1 MRLCI
6 EWQVTLESKV
16 ERTLKSLDLAI
27 LFWRSVVC
35 ETGRSLVELKR
46 GRVGFAGL
54 LVVCLIGL
62 SFESTAIADQNQVIS
77 LINEGVKAL
86 NSGNIQLAIQK
97 FEQALQLDPNYKLAR
112 DNLAIAHNNYGLQ
125 LRGSP
130 KEALKEFHQALY
142 LNPDNATTLSN
153 VEGIIRMMGKNP
165 RAFADRVALGEDSR
179 HASDFVGAIIEFNEA
194 LKLKDDPKLHVEL
207 GDIYRVKDDADKA
220 INQYKLAAQSDDNA
234 DVEVKIGQAYQSKND
249 LPNAISAYGK
259 AISFK
264 SDDPDVQDA
273 LVAGWEGALRAEP
286 LAPENHIGL
295 AQAYQYRGD
304 YGQARQELLQALR
317 LAGARGSQAAQTAQ
331 RLLAALPAAERQAT
345 INKHVNSGV
354 DLQSRK
360 LYDAAIQEYKLA
372 LQADPNNIDAHLDL
386 GTAYQAKDDY
396 ESALAEYNRVLQIDP
411 KNDKAQQG
419 IKTAGAAKQDKDWQ
433 DTSKAASDL
442 FKQGRYDEAI
452 QRYEALLKIN
462 PRDAAAHFDLGA
474 TLQAKK
480 EYDAAIAEYR
490 TALSIDQGNAQYQKA
505 LSDAMDQKVAPIIEE
520 AVKRHQA
527 KDYGGAIG
535 LYQQALG
542 FKPNNAGLW
551 FNLASAQY
559 SRQDYARARE
569 AYTKALEIDHK
580 GQINDLYFIAAIDD
594 NFGRGADA
602 LAEYKKYFAEAP
614 QGNYAQAAKDRVAAL
629 NKDITATV
637 KIKSDEELARIK
649 EAADSYQKAVQLQ
662 QQQQFDEAIPL
673 YQKAIGLQPQEASY
687 AYGLGTLYQQKKDI
701 DQAVAW
707 YQKAKDLDPQNKDY
721 PRVLGEAYNLKADPM
736 IDEAVK
742 KQTAGDLS
750 GALTLYAQASQIA
763 PKNAR
768 LWTDMGTA
776 YQQSDHFQEARDA
789 YQKGYDLDNKN
800 EVGDLYLIA
809 VLDENSGQGNKA
821 YQEYLKYVKDAP
833 GGQYVDQ
840 AKGRIKALG
849 QNVADTQK
857 LATSTEVKAQK
868 AAQDAFDQGVKFQ
881 ESKDYDQAISSYN
894 TALQANPKEPSFA
907 YALGTAY
914 QGKGDFDNAMGW
926 YQKAVSLAPQN
937 ATFKKAYEN
946 ARDLK
951 AQPIIDEAVKKHQ
964 ANDFAAAIDLY
975 QKALAINSGNA
986 RGWTDLAA
994 AYQAS
999 DDFGKAR
1006 EAYQKAF
1013 DLDSKGEVDNLYFM
1027 GVLDENSGF
1036 GSKALQEYQRYLS
1049 AARGGT
1055 WSAQAQQ
1062 RISALRTNPNNTQK
1076 LVTATEQKKS
1086 SEAQTAYDNGVKLQ
1100 TDNKLDEALAEYKKA
1115 LAAQPNESSFFYAI
1129 GTVYQGKN
1137 DLDKAIENYRK
1148 AVELNPKE
1156 PTYKKT
1162 LKEAAQLKAAPLTES
1177 AYKKQTTKDDKGNY
1191 DNAGAITD
1199 YEAALKIDDDA
1210 STHMNL
1216 GTAYQA
1222 IENYS
1227 RAAGEYKRALQMD
1240 ARGCVECHYY
1250 LGTLYEATK
1259 QPSLAIEEYQKY
1271 LREAPNGPNVNDARG
1286 RVKELVAAHH

>member
-1 MRLCI
+1 
-6 EWQVTLESKV
+6 V
-16 ERTLKSLDLAI
+16 I
-27 LFWRSVVC
+27 L
-35 ETGRSLVELKR
+35 LNN
-46 GRVGFAGL
+46 
-54 LVVCLIGL
+54 
-62 SFESTAIADQNQVIS
+62 D
-77 LINEGVKAL
+77 GVKAL
-86 NSGNIQLAIQK
+86 NSGNTQLAIQK
-97 FEQALQLDPNYKLAR
+97 FQQALQLDPNYKLAR

-125 LRGSP
+125 LRGNP

-142 LNPDNATTLSN
+142 LNPDNSTTLSN

-165 RAFADRVALGEDSR
+165 RSFADRVGLGEDSR
-179 HASDFVGAIIEFNEA
+179 HSSDFVGAIIEFSEA
-194 LKLKDDPKLHVEL
+194 LKIKDDPKLHVEL
-207 GDIYRVKDDADKA
+207 GDIYRVRDEADKA

-249 LPNAISAYGK
+249 LPNAIAAYGK
-259 AISFK
+259 AIAFK
-264 SDDPDVQDA
+264 SDDADVQDA

-304 YGQARQELLQALR
+304 FGQARQELLQALR
-317 LAGARGSQAAQTAQ
+317 LAGNKNSQAAQTAQ
-331 RLLAALPAAERQAT
+331 RLLAALPAAERQAS
-345 INKHVNSGV
+345 INKHINSGV

-372 LQADPNNIDAHLDL
+372 LQADPNNVDALVDL
-386 GTAYQAKDDY
+386 GTAFQAKDDY
-396 ESALAEYNRVLQIDP
+396 ESALNAYNQVLRLDP

-419 IKTAGAAKQDKDWQ
+419 IKTATAAKQDKDWSE
-433 DTSKAASDL
+433 TSKSASDL
-442 FKQGRYDEAI
+442 FKQGKYDEAI
-452 QRYEALLKIN
+452 ARYEQLLKIN
-462 PRDAAAHFDLGA
+462 PKDAPVHFDLGA

-480 EYDAAIAEYR
+480 DYDAAISEYR
-490 TALSIDQGNAQYQKA
+490 TAISLDPNNASYQKA
-505 LSDAMDQKVAPIIEE
+505 LADAMDQKVAPIIEE
-520 AVKRHQA
+520 AVKKHQE
-527 KDYGGAIG
+527 KDYGAAIA

-542 FKPNNAGLW
+542 FKPGNAGLW

-614 QGNYAQAAKDRVAAL
+614 TGNYAQAAKDRIGAL
-629 NKDITATV
+629 SKDVTATV
-637 KIKSDEELARIK
+637 KIKSDEELAKIK

-662 QQQQFDEAIPL
+662 QQQQFDDAIPL

-687 AYGLGTLYQQKKDI
+687 AYGLGTLFQQKKDM
-701 DQAVAW
+701 DQAISW

-721 PRVLGEAYNLKADPM
+721 SRVLGEAYNLKADPM
-736 IDEAVK
+736 IDEAVQ
-742 KQTAGDLS
+742 KQRGGDLS

-789 YQKGYDLDNKN
+789 YQKGYDLDNKS
-800 EVGDLYLIA
+800 EVEDLYLMA
-809 VLDENSGQGNKA
+809 VLDENFGNGNKA
-821 YQEYLKYVKDAP
+821 YQNYQKYVSQAP
-833 GGQYVDQ
+833 TGTYAAQ
-840 AKGRIKALG
+840 AKARIKALAA
-849 QNVADTQK
+849 NVNDTQK
-857 LATSTEVKAQK
+857 LATSADVKAQK
-868 AAQDAFDQGVKFQ
+868 AAQDAYDQGVKFQ

-894 TALQANPKEPSFA
+894 TAVQANPKEPAFA

-914 QGKGDFDNAMGW
+914 QGKGDFDNAMTW
-926 YQKAVSLAPQN
+926 YQKATSLDAKN
-937 ATFKKAYEN
+937 ATFKKAYED
-946 ARDLK
+946 ARQLK
-951 AQPIIDEAVKKHQ
+951 AGPIMDEAVKKHQ
-964 ANDFAAAIDLY
+964 AGELAAAIDLY
-975 QKALAINSGNA
+975 QKGLAIDSQNPH
-986 RGWTDLAA
+986 GWTNLGA

-999 DDFGKAR
+999 DDFAKAR
-1006 EAYQKAF
+1006 DCYQKAF
-1013 DLDSKGEVDNLYFM
+1013 DLDNKGEVDNLYFM
-1027 GVLDENSGF
+1027 ALLDENSNS
-1036 GSKALQEYQRYLS
+1036 GSKALGEYQRYLS

-1055 WSAQAQQ
+1055 YAAQAQQ
-1062 RISALRTNPNNTQK
+1062 RISALRANPNNVQK
-1076 LVTATEQKKS
+1076 MVTAGEQKKS
-1086 SEAQTAYDNGVKLQ
+1086 SEAQSAYDNGVKLQ
-1100 TDNKLDEALAEYKKA
+1100 GENKLDEALAEYRKA

-1137 DLDKAIENYRK
+1137 EIDQAIENYRK
-1148 AVELNPKE
+1148 AVDLNPKE

-1162 LKEAAQLKAAPLTES
+1162 LKDATQLKAAPLIES
-1177 AYKKQTTKDDKGNY
+1177 AYKKQTTKNDKGEY

-1199 YEAALKIDDDA
+1199 YEAALKVDDDA

-1222 IENYS
+1222 IANYS
-1227 RAAGEYKRALQMD
+1227 RANEQYRRALQMD
-1240 ARGCVECHYY
+1240 PKGCVECHYY
-1250 LGTLYEATK
+1250 LATLYEATK

-1271 LREAPNGPNVNDARG
+1271 LRDAPNGQNAADARG
-1286 RVKELVAAHH
+1286 RLKDLQHH